1 MMEAMGLVRIDHN
14 GRAFLIKPA
23 PQVEEEEQEGDASLN
38 EVMERLDTLELQI
51 RVTDAN
57 VGELNNE
64 IPGIGR
70 TSRHMNRILNLINHN
85 LNAYLSSQN
94 YVPPPF
100 QHDEEMEAQ
109 DSSSEEEDEE

>member
-1 MMEAMGLVRIDHN
+1 M
-14 GRAFLIKPA
+14 
-23 PQVEEEEQEGDASLN
+23 N

-51 RVTDAN
+51 GVIDAN

-64 IPGIGR
+64 IAGIGR
-70 TSRHMNRILNLINHN
+70 TSRRMNNTLNLINHN
-85 LNAYLSSQN
+85 LNAYFSSQN